1 MKTRIL
7 LKLARAEGRKNIRE
21 RYDISKLQ
29 SQEIRLGGMTLK
41 GGILRFETLGDI
53 DDAEEEHDMILAK
66 KVLGRSKKL
75 SRPWI

>member
-1 MKTRIL
+1 
-7 LKLARAEGRKNIRE
+7 
-21 RYDISKLQ
+21 
-29 SQEIRLGGMTLK
+29 MTLK

-53 DDAEEEHDMILAK
+53 DHAEEEHDMILAK

>member
-1 MKTRIL
+1 
-7 LKLARAEGRKNIRE
+7 
-21 RYDISKLQ
+21 
-29 SQEIRLGGMTLK
+29 MTLK

-53 DDAEEEHDMILAK
+53 DDGEEEHDMILAK